1 MARGPLLST
10 LAEMMEWGLRGP
22 VPSRRRVLAFRLAA
36 ILVFLLLWS
45 LASGAVVVFKLFN
58 PIFLAGPWLVI
69 GKIVQLAVSGQLW
82 NHVAA
87 TLGRVAIGFGTGAL
101 AALALGLP
109 AGYFRRVRNLVEP
122 VVEILRP
129 IPPLAMLP
137 LFIVWV
143 GIGEGSKIGFI
154 TYATFF
160 PMFLTTVHA
169 VQQVDPLLVRA
180 AASLGA
186 RPRQLFFRVI
196 LPAALPEILTGVRL
210 AVALAFFVIVI
221 SEFIGAE
228 EGLGY
233 LINDG
238 RNFFLVPQMLGAAV
252 LLGVLGYA
260 ASALVAVLER
270 RLLRWERP
278 AARSAR

>member
-1 MARGPLLST
+1 MARGPFLSS

-22 VPSRRRVLAFRLAA
+22 VPSRRRALALRLAA
-36 ILVFLLLWS
+36 ILAFLALWS

-69 GKIVQLAVSGQLW
+69 GKIVQLAAGGQLW
-82 NHVAA
+82 GHVVA
-87 TLGRVAIGFGTGAL
+87 TLGRVAIGFATGVV

-109 AGYFRRVRNLVEP
+109 AGYFRRVQNLVEP

-143 GIGEGSKIGFI
+143 GIGEGSKVGFI

-169 VQQVDPLLVRA
+169 VQRVDPLLVRA

-260 ASALVAVLER
+260 ASALVGVLER
-270 RLLRWERP
+270 RVLRWERP
-278 AARSAR
+278 ASR

>member
-1 MARGPLLST
+1 MARGPFLST
-10 LAEMMEWGLRGP
+10 LGEMMEWGLRGS
-22 VPSRRRVLAFRLAA
+22 VPSRRRALALRLAA
-36 ILVFLLLWS
+36 ILAFLALWS
-45 LASGAVVVFKLFN
+45 LAAGAVVVFKLFN

-69 GKIVQLAVSGQLW
+69 GKIVQLAVNGQLW
-82 NHVAA
+82 SHVAA
-87 TLGRVAIGFGTGAL
+87 TLARVAIGFSTGAL

-180 AASLGA
+180 ATSLGT

-260 ASALVAVLER
+260 SSALVAMLER
-270 RLLRWERP
+270 RLLRGERMK
-278 AARSAR
+278 

>member
-1 MARGPLLST
+1 MARSPFLST

-22 VPSRRRVLAFRLAA
+22 VPSRRRALALRLAA
-36 ILVFLLLWS
+36 ILAFLALWS
-45 LASGAVVVFKLFN
+45 LASGAVIVFKLFN

-69 GKIVQLAVSGQLW
+69 GKIVQLAAGGQLW
-82 NHVAA
+82 SHVAA
-87 TLGRVAIGFGTGAL
+87 TLARVAIGFGTGAL
-101 AALALGLP
+101 AALVLGLP

-186 RPRQLFFRVI
+186 RSRQLFFRVI

-228 EGLGY
+228 AGLGY

-252 LLGVLGYA
+252 LLGALGYA
-260 ASALVAVLER
+260 SSALVSVLER
-270 RLLRWERP
+270 RLLRRG
-278 AARSAR
+278 SAR

>member
-1 MARGPLLST
+1 MARGPFLST

-22 VPSRRRVLAFRLAA
+22 VPSRRSALALRVAAVLAFLA
-36 ILVFLLLWS
+36 LWS
-45 LASGAVVVFKLFN
+45 FASGAVVVFKPFN

-69 GKIVQLAVSGQLW
+69 GKIVQLAAGGQLW
-82 NHVAA
+82 SHVAA
-87 TLGRVAIGFGTGAL
+87 TLARVAIGFATGAL

-180 AASLGA
+180 ATSLGA

-260 ASALVAVLER
+260 SSALVAMLER
-270 RLLRWERP
+270 RLLRGERMK
-278 AARSAR
+278 